1 MITKIRTLPSNCSM
15 MWRTTWATMR
25 TTIRIKITK
34 KVRNFEVTLASQLL
48 ALLLNEIDAFN
59 ETHKNDLEA
68 TEAMEMEL
76 EGKFCSLIKLMWFRG
91 SCI

>member
-1 MITKIRTLPSNCSM
+1 M
-15 MWRTTWATMR
+15 
-25 TTIRIKITK
+25 IRIKITK
-34 KVRNFEVTLASQLL
+34 KVRNFEVTLANQLL

-59 ETHKNDLEA
+59 DTHKNDLEA

-76 EGKFCSLIKLMWFRG
+76 EGEFCSLIKLMWFRG